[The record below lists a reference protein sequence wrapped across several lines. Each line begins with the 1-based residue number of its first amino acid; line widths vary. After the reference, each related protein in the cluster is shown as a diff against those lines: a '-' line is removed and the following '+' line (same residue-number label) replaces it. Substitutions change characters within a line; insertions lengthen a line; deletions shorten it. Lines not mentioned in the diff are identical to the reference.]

1 MKTSKSS
8 GALAFCALLGSM
20 FIPEA
25 ASAYVG
31 PGAGLTMLGALLGV
45 IFAIVL
51 AIGGLLMWPIRA
63 MRAKRR
69 AAQAE
74 ARKSSP
80 A

>member
-1 MKTSKSS
+1 MKTSKAS
-8 GALAFCALLGSM
+8 GALLFCTLLGSM
-20 FIPEA
+20 AIPEA
-25 ASAYVG
+25 AVAYVG

-51 AIGGLLMWPIRA
+51 AIGGVLMWPIRA

-69 AAQAE
+69 AAQAQERE
-74 ARKSSP
+74 ADV